1 MNQLPL
7 AFILINVESGAEGRV
22 LNELKQL
29 EKTRQAYLR
38 EAAVVYGLYDV
49 VASVEAEN
57 MEQLNAFVADVRKV
71 VNVKNT
77 LTMIV
82 ASGS

>member
-1 MNQLPL
+1 MPL
-7 AFILINVESGAEGRV
+7 AFILINVEAGAEGRV
-22 LNELKQL
+22 LNELKRL
-29 EKTRQAYLR
+29 EKNRQAYLR

-49 VASVEAEN
+49 VASVEADD
-57 MEQLNAFVADVRKV
+57 MEQLNAFVADIRKV
-71 VNVKNT
+71 VNVRNT